1 MMPAREEGRPIP
13 FSFNAQTFDGKPMS
27 APGVL
32 APASSQAPQYVKLLA
47 CAKHFAVHS
56 GPEWNRHSFNVEDL
70 PERDLWETYL
80 PAFKSLVQ
88 DGNVAEVMCAYQRI
102 DGAPCCSNARYERQI
117 LRDEWGF
124 KGLITSD
131 CGAINDFYVPGRHGT
146 AKTPAEATAQAIG
159 AGTDVECGSVYRS
172 LPEAV
177 KTGMISEEKVNESL
191 KRLLIARFRLG
202 DFDQDENVPWTQ
214 IPSSVIASKAHKD
227 LAEKMAEEGIVLL
240 QNRNNLLPLKS
251 SGMKLVVMG
260 PNANDSIMQ
269 WGNYSGY
276 PTSTTTMLGITTLQ
290 MGVFGGIVVGLG
302 VAALHNKFYKIEL
315 PQVLAFFGGT
325 RFVPIVS
332 SIVYLVVGIAMF
344 YIWPVVQSGIAAL
357 GALVLAS
364 GYAGTFIY
372 GLLERAL
379 IPFGLHHVFYMPFW
393 QTAVGGTAIIDG
405 VTVTGAQ
412 NIFFAE
418 LASKSTTVFSVSATR
433 FMAGKFPFM
442 MFGLPGAALAMYQ
455 CAKPE
460 KKKVAGGLLL
470 SAALTAFL
478 TGITEPLEFTFIF
491 VALPMYAVH
500 CVLAG
505 LSFMLMHILNV
516 GVGMTFS
523 GGLIDLVLFGVMQ
536 GNAKTHWMWV
546 VVVGAVYFV
555 LYYIIFRFMI
565 SKFDYKTPGRD
576 DAEEVKLYTRA
587 DVNAR
592 SAASGSTAPA
602 GDDPVSALIV
612 EGLGGTDNLS
622 DVDCC
627 ATRLRCTVKDA
638 ALVRQDVLKASGA
651 SGVICKGNGVQVVY
665 GPKVAVIKAKLEDY
679 LETAP
684 KTPAAAAAPAPA
696 AHAAKDT
703 VLSAC
708 LNGTVVPLADVKDE
722 AFASG
727 ALGDGIAIEPTDG
740 ELVAPADG
748 EISSTFETHHA
759 VGMTTADGAEL
770 LMHIGIDTVKLGGK
784 HFTYLVNE
792 GDKVKKGQ
800 PLIRFELEAIKAEG
814 YPVTTPL
821 IVCNTDDYA
830 AVVAKASGAVKQ
842 GDALLELKH

>member
-1 MMPAREEGRPIP
+1 MKDKIFGVLQRVGRSFMLPIALLPVAGLLLGIGSSFTNETMLAAYGLDSVIHPGTLIYTILDVMSQTGSAVFNNLALLFAMGVAIGMARKEKEVAALSGAVAYIIMNTAIQAMINAAGGVEAMPA
-13 FSFNAQTFDGKPMS
+13 N
-27 APGVL
+27 
-32 APASSQAPQYVKLLA
+32 
-47 CAKHFAVHS
+47 
-56 GPEWNRHSFNVEDL
+56 
-70 PERDLWETYL
+70 
-80 PAFKSLVQ
+80 
-88 DGNVAEVMCAYQRI
+88 
-102 DGAPCCSNARYERQI
+102 
-117 LRDEWGF
+117 
-124 KGLITSD
+124 
-131 CGAINDFYVPGRHGT
+131 
-146 AKTPAEATAQAIG
+146 
-159 AGTDVECGSVYRS
+159 
-172 LPEAV
+172 
-177 KTGMISEEKVNESL
+177 
-191 KRLLIARFRLG
+191 
-202 DFDQDENVPWTQ
+202 
-214 IPSSVIASKAHKD
+214 
-227 LAEKMAEEGIVLL
+227 
-240 QNRNNLLPLKS
+240 
-251 SGMKLVVMG
+251 
-260 PNANDSIMQ
+260 
-269 WGNYSGY
+269 
-276 PTSTTTMLGITTLQ
+276 STTTMLGITTLQ

-344 YIWPVVQSGIAAL
+344 YIWPVVQSGISAL

-536 GNAKTHWMWV
+536 GNAKTHWVWV

-565 SKFDYKTPGRD
+565 SRFDYKTPGRD

-612 EGLGGTDNLS
+612 EGLGGAANLS

-638 ALVRQDVLKASGA
+638 ALVKQDVLKASGA

-679 LETAP
+679 LENAP
-684 KTPAAAAAPAPA
+684 KTPAAP
-696 AHAAKDT
+696 AAKDT

-830 AVVAKASGAVKQ
+830 AVVAKASGTVKQ

>member
-1 MMPAREEGRPIP
+1 MKDKIFGVLQRVGRSFMLPIALLPVAGLLLGIGSSFTNETMLAAYGLNSVIHPGTLIYTILDVMSQTGSAVFNNLALLFAMGVAIGMARKEKEVAALSGAVAYIIMNTAIQAMINAAGGVEAMPA
-13 FSFNAQTFDGKPMS
+13 N
-27 APGVL
+27 
-32 APASSQAPQYVKLLA
+32 
-47 CAKHFAVHS
+47 
-56 GPEWNRHSFNVEDL
+56 
-70 PERDLWETYL
+70 
-80 PAFKSLVQ
+80 
-88 DGNVAEVMCAYQRI
+88 
-102 DGAPCCSNARYERQI
+102 
-117 LRDEWGF
+117 
-124 KGLITSD
+124 
-131 CGAINDFYVPGRHGT
+131 
-146 AKTPAEATAQAIG
+146 
-159 AGTDVECGSVYRS
+159 
-172 LPEAV
+172 
-177 KTGMISEEKVNESL
+177 
-191 KRLLIARFRLG
+191 
-202 DFDQDENVPWTQ
+202 
-214 IPSSVIASKAHKD
+214 
-227 LAEKMAEEGIVLL
+227 
-240 QNRNNLLPLKS
+240 
-251 SGMKLVVMG
+251 
-260 PNANDSIMQ
+260 
-269 WGNYSGY
+269 
-276 PTSTTTMLGITTLQ
+276 STTTMLGITTLQ

-460 KKKVAGGLLL
+460 KKKAAGGLLL

-536 GNAKTHWMWV
+536 GNAKTHWIWV

-612 EGLGGTDNLS
+612 EGLGGAANLS

-684 KTPAAAAAPAPA
+684 KTPAAAAAAAPAPA
-696 AHAAKDT
+696 AAPAAPAAAAKDT
-703 VLSAC
+703 VLAAC
-708 LNGTVVPLADVKDE
+708 LTGTVVPLADVKDE

-727 ALGDGIAIEPTDG
+727 ALGDGIAIEPIDG

-830 AVVAKASGAVKQ
+830 AVEAKASGAVKQ